1 MIDGP
6 ALTDIIANGN
16 LKVPPAPATALRLKS
31 LVQDPACT
39 VDDLTAAVSVDPSVA
54 AAVLRQANGGAFKDL
69 LPVASVAEAV
79 ARLDRDELPRI
90 ALAIAT
96 GGAAASEGPLVQLR
110 RLVWRRSLCNGL
122 ICRFVAALRGKRS
135 GDAFA
140 CGLLHDFGW
149 IVALSALEDLLA
161 QHPEEGERSADSWLA
176 LVDQFH
182 ILLGHIAATRWDL
195 PPMIAEAILCHHD
208 TGQASPAYRPVIEL
222 VAAADRIVELLE
234 SAASVSAEDVAR
246 VSGLGRD
253 VADKLTEAL
262 PKIAGAT
269 MQLLDLTPAPAPRSP
284 EPSKVARAAN
294 VLHGRL
300 KTVRWHGTWA
310 GRGKPVAGVITT
322 MAADGLVVLLPVA
335 PKENYIIKLT
345 FAAGTTPMEVFV
357 SPAVID
363 ATATGQFNVQARLFA
378 LAGES
383 KRIWERLYA
392 SLPA

>member
-16 LKVPPAPATALRLKS
+16 LRVPPAPATALRLKA
-31 LVQDPACT
+31 LVQEPAST
-39 VDDLTAAVSVDPSVA
+39 IDDLTAAVSVDPSVA
-54 AAVLRQANGGAFKDL
+54 AAVLRQANGGSFRESP
-69 LPVASVAEAV
+69 PVSSVAEAV
-79 ARLDRDELPRI
+79 ARLDREELPRI

-96 GGAAASEGPLVQLR
+96 GSAAGSEGPLVQLR
-110 RLVWRRSLCNGL
+110 QLVWRRALCNGL
-122 ICRFVAALRGKRS
+122 ICRFVAALRGERS

-161 QHPEEGERSADSWLA
+161 QHPEEGERSADSWLG

-195 PPMIAEAILCHHD
+195 PPMVAEAILCHHD
-208 TGQASPAYRPVIEL
+208 TSQASPPYRSVVEL
-222 VAAADRIVELLE
+222 VAAADRVVELLE
-234 SAASVSAEDVAR
+234 VEAAVTADAVAR

-253 VADKLTEAL
+253 ISEKLTEAL

-269 MQLLDLTPAPAPRSP
+269 MQLLELTPAPAPRPSA
-284 EPSKVARAAN
+284 PSKVARAAN

-300 KTVRWHGTWA
+300 KNVRWHATWT
-310 GRGKPVAGVITT
+310 GRGKPVSGVITT
-322 MAADGLVVLLPVA
+322 VAADGLTVLLPVA
-335 PKENYIIKLT
+335 PKENYIIKLSFT
-345 FAAGTTPMEVFV
+345 AAGTPVEVFV
-357 SPAVID
+357 SPVVID
-363 ATATGQFNVQARLFA
+363 NTATGQFNVQARLFA

-383 KRIWERLYA
+383 KRQWDRLYA
-392 SLPA
+392 VLPA